1 MQDLGHAQTKLGHV
15 TQLVCVSQ
23 AWLPSHTTLPATTS
37 PLICQTLPQAQTH
50 HCIFLHL
57 HHELGDQGRF
67 CTPALIPQFSTQLHS
82 LLHTVSSSL
91 EQAGS
96 AWGSFSKGLRH
107 SKKQQLAL
115 PPKAWLFA
123 GEQEDAQGTVTVCR
137 TVPGGRPSARQL
149 SLRPPA
155 RWPSP
160 FSMVDDSRG
169 SVQSLVLQGT
179 PAMLQQLPAALAGS
193 AAIGGSCQR
202 PGATSKEGP
211 QAEPFK
217 Y

>member
-1 MQDLGHAQTKLGHV
+1 MHSCLDSPVFHPAAQP
-15 TQLVCVSQ
+15 
-23 AWLPSHTTLPATTS
+23 PSHGQFFPGAGWQHTGLLFQRS
-37 PLICQTLPQAQTH
+37 EAQ
-50 HCIFLHL
+50 
-57 HHELGDQGRF
+57 E
-67 CTPALIPQFSTQLHS
+67 
-82 LLHTVSSSL
+82 
-91 EQAGS
+91 
-96 AWGSFSKGLRH
+96 
-107 SKKQQLAL
+107 KQQLAL

-123 GEQEDAQGTVTVCR
+123 GEQEGAQGTATVCR

-169 SVQSLVLQGT
+169 SVQSLALQGT

-202 PGATSKEGP
+202 PGATSKGGP